1 MFHSK
6 RYFTIYPFRI
16 YWLKETSDNPSLQM
30 AISIPK
36 KLQKKAVNRNQLK
49 RRTREAY
56 RERKNS
62 LTDLLVQSQQTL
74 RIFLVYTTETLFT
87 YHEIEIKIELIL
99 RKLKDIIQ
107 DKSVNQ
113 SNHSSKQGAVTRNE

>member
-1 MFHSK
+1 
-6 RYFTIYPFRI
+6 
-16 YWLKETSDNPSLQM
+16 M

-99 RKLKDIIQ
+99 RKLKDKIQ

-113 SNHSSKQGAVTRNE
+113 SNHSSKQGAETRNE